1 MIDIEG
7 LYFNY
12 DNEAVLKGL
21 DLHIDARSTCAI
33 IGPSGCGKTTLLY
46 CLAGLLKPS
55 GGRVLINGEEVKGI
69 RRKTGVILQTNG
81 LLPWKR
87 AWGNTALGMKAR
99 GCDKAEIQKRVSDA
113 LKELDMLSHK
123 DKFPAQLSGGQRQRV
138 AIARTLV
145 TEPDLLLLDE
155 ATAALDAITKEHLQN
170 LLLRIYYQYPITMV
184 LVTHNIEEAVFLGQ
198 SIVIMGEGRIRHRI
212 ENPCF
217 GDKDIRSKP
226 EFYSICAEVRKRL
239 AEGGVL

>member
-99 GCDKAEIQKRVSDA
+99 GCDKAESK
-113 LKELDMLSHK
+113 
-123 DKFPAQLSGGQRQRV
+123 SG
-138 AIARTLV
+138 
-145 TEPDLLLLDE
+145 
-155 ATAALDAITKEHLQN
+155 
-170 LLLRIYYQYPITMV
+170 
-184 LVTHNIEEAVFLGQ
+184 
-198 SIVIMGEGRIRHRI
+198 
-212 ENPCF
+212 
-217 GDKDIRSKP
+217 
-226 EFYSICAEVRKRL
+226 
-239 AEGGVL
+239 